1 MDKYGLNA
9 FLRYVP
15 TAKAAFDLSAGTQ
28 DSEVQNAYGE
38 NGATPLNTMTSNTRY
53 ADLKGRVYGVSA
65 QFLYLTGK
73 QYPSVGFTGS
83 TFDFST
89 LDASAE
95 YEIRLQK
102 LSLKPGFSYRRALY
116 NDTRYCDVTRDEG
129 IFSGRYEVVTH
140 AASLRSEY
148 SLWDEKL
155 RLVGGLRLDKFN
167 YPNKWFASYQL
178 AVP

>member
-1 MDKYGLNA
+1 
-9 FLRYVP
+9 
-15 TAKAAFDLSAGTQ
+15 
-28 DSEVQNAYGE
+28 VQNAYGE
-38 NGATPLNTMTSNTRY
+38 NGETPLNTMTSNTRY
-53 ADLKGRVYGVSA
+53 ADLKGRVYGVST
-65 QFLYLTGK
+65 QFSYLTGK
-73 QYPSVGFTGS
+73 QDPSVGFTGS

-102 LSLKPGFSYRRALY
+102 LSLKPGLQLPPRPLQRHPLLG
-116 NDTRYCDVTRDEG
+116 CDRDEG

-167 YPNKWFASYQL
+167 YPQQVVCLLPTGRYRKTRGRPPAAGGVFAGLPVAVHLRQL
-178 AVP
+178 H